1 MRDKRFVTVHRGGL
15 LTKEQHRILIKWAR
29 RCSKHVLP
37 LLGNNIDNSLI
48 AALDIAE
55 EWIEDKATVGDARK
69 ASVDAHAVARQSPDP
84 VAKAIARSVGHA
96 VATAHMADHSIEA
109 ALYAQKAV
117 KYLGKSVEAER
128 QWQIEQ
134 LSPEIKEI
142 VLNLIEEKENHFK
155 I

>member
-15 LTKEQHRILIKWAR
+15 LTKEQHRILIK
-29 RCSKHVLP
+29 
-37 LLGNNIDNSLI
+37 
-48 AALDIAE
+48 
-55 EWIEDKATVGDARK
+55 
-69 ASVDAHAVARQSPDP
+69 
-84 VAKAIARSVGHA
+84 A
-96 VATAHMADHSIEA
+96 VATAHMADHSIGA
-109 ALYAQKAV
+109 AIYAQKAV

-134 LSPEIKEI
+134 LSPEIKEM